1 MNQCVN
7 CLELC
12 RLTEEKLYNLRCGV
26 KCKTCC
32 RVYCL
37 LCIDAHVKRHYYE
50 ERFDYQYV
58 TVY

>member
-32 RVYCL
+32 RVY
-37 LCIDAHVKRHYYE
+37 YYE
-50 ERFDYQYV
+50 EQFDYQYV